1 MNQQERILIYGRLG
15 KNPELKYTLKQEPI
29 CFLAVAEQIEGDEKP
44 KWHNVVVWGKQAE
57 QCSVYLKKGIPVFVR
72 GRNQTRD
79 YTNKEGEKKLY
90 TEFKAD
96 SVGFTFDV

>member
-1 MNQQERILIYGRLG
+1 MNEQNKTLIYGRLG
-15 KNPELKYTLKQEPI
+15 KNPELKYSLKQEPI
-29 CFLAVAEQIEGDEKP
+29 CFLAIAEQLDGEEKT

-72 GRNQTRD
+72 GRNQVRD
-79 YTNKEGEKKLY
+79 YTNKDGEKKIY

-96 SVGFTFDV
+96 SVGFTFDI